1 MGVDWPHLGM
11 GLEPYLG
18 RIMLRA
24 MLIENALAVVC
35 QYAVTISCVLIL

>member
-1 MGVDWPHLGM
+1 MDWPHLGM

-18 RIMLRA
+18 RIMLLRA